1 MSASPRLVKHTTIL
15 FSVLAVGLALVLF
28 SIKYKVQDLKDE
40 LSEVNGQIV
49 AEQRALHI
57 LHAEWSHL
65 TDPERLMTLSS
76 NHLDLQPLLPEQLGS
91 FAALPVMPDDPW
103 GAIGSEQHAGSLA
116 AAPFLAEDLRAKD
129 LRAGGIRR

>member
-1 MSASPRLVKHTTIL
+1 MSASPRLVKHTTLL
-15 FSVLAVGLALVLF
+15 FIVLAVGLALVLF

-40 LSEVNGQIV
+40 LSEVNQQIV

-76 NHLDLQPLLPEQLGS
+76 KHLDLQPLLPEQLGS
-91 FAALPVMPDDPW
+91 FAALPAMPDDPW
-103 GAIGSEQHAGSLA
+103 GAIGSEQYAESLV
-116 AAPFLAEDLRAKD
+116 AAPLLAEGLQAK
-129 LRAGGIRR
+129 GIRR